1 MRDLLEDTG
10 NRRVPVIIGVT
21 GSRTWKSREMISDAF
36 DEAFHDFGELGYPNI
51 VIEGGAGGADGLCK
65 IEAIRRGWHPA
76 QMPALWGYYGK
87 REAGHVRNDAMIYL
101 GMHASCWLAFINS
114 CVQVE
119 CLHRKPHDTHGTAQ
133 CVKAARKA
141 GIDVREYRNG

>member
-1 MRDLLEDTG
+1 
-10 NRRVPVIIGVT
+10 
-21 GSRTWKSREMISDAF
+21 MISDAF

-87 REAGHVRNDAMIYL
+87 REAGQVRTDAMIYL